1 VGNPCFHKS
10 KKAILWRR
18 SCTAAFAATLFFYQ
32 FGLLAYF
39 ASAKAEP
46 VNHSGFVRIDGIE
59 QWVVVT
65 GDDRTNSII
74 LVVHGGPGDAQWPQ
88 AARYKPWEK
97 EFTVA

>member
-1 VGNPCFHKS
+1 M
-10 KKAILWRR
+10 LWRR

-74 LVVHGGPGDAQWPQ
+74 PFCPETESTQFTQLRGDSS
-88 AARYKPWEK
+88 
-97 EFTVA
+97 